1 MEIFPHP
8 ECIFFFNPICSVQGF
23 LTVIICRFQQ
33 IFRII
38 LCMFLISKR
47 FGFICWIWG
56 SFYGVFFRTYF
67 LNCLFFVFF
76 SHFFFNFC
84 SFIYYENANF
94 MLNIPFNSNHETQK
108 DKRCKKVWALQMKIA
123 TCYPYY
129 HGQYL
134 PNGMNF
140 E

>member
-8 ECIFFFNPICSVQGF
+8 TCIFCFNPICSVQGF

-76 SHFFFNFC
+76 SHCFFNFC
-84 SFIYYENANF
+84 SFIFYKNAKF
-94 MLNIPFNSNHETQK
+94 MPPPSAGARVPVHG
-108 DKRCKKVWALQMKIA
+108 ALPGPCMCPRWCLQLGVSAKCTVSSA
-123 TCYPYY
+123 
-129 HGQYL
+129 
-134 PNGMNF
+134 
-140 E
+140 